1 MDKLCGKC
9 DEILT
14 QDMYKTEKDSIVIN
28 MACAIGSLDIV
39 ATLFG
44 RHHEMFSCNDFFQ
57 AAYYNN
63 LDVVKFL
70 CEWKSEIITIPDQID
85 SIDTIDTI
93 AFLYR
98 NHKEKFDNPTISS
111 IIRNLI
117 DDGKYELFKEF
128 MDLIDKEHH
137 KIVIFSVRPITLLNL
152 PVEIKELVI
161 NNIEVRNIDRLIEKT
176 QDEAQRNILKDF
188 VRGG

>member
-1 MDKLCGKC
+1 MDKLCYNC

-14 QDMYKTEKDSIVIN
+14 QNKHKTEKDSYVIN
-28 MACAIGSLDIV
+28 MACAIGSLEIV

-44 RHHEMFSCNDFFQ
+44 NHHEMFSYNDFSK

-70 CEWKSEIITIPDQID
+70 CKWKSEIITIPDKID
-85 SIDTIDTI
+85 SIDTI

-98 NHKEKFDNPTISS
+98 NHKEKFDNSTISS
-111 IIRNLI
+111 IIRDLI
-117 DDGKYELFKEF
+117 DDCDYELFEEF

-137 KIVIFSVRPITLLNL
+137 KIVIFIVRPITLLNL

-161 NNIEVRNIDRLIEKT
+161 NNIEVINIDILIEKT
-176 QDEAQRNILKDF
+176 QNKTQKNILKEF